1 MEDYRC
7 ALCGKKLGMMG
18 ARGRSFGETV
28 QILCAVCD
36 KLFEDADESK
46 RLKLMERMEKS
57 EHLKD
62 REKFVAALTATR
74 AKIAEWNAKYV
85 CCGRPMRYCGR
96 WEFQLGSYTFLTG
109 DLGNLLAGSREMS
122 VFFCEDCGQYKFYA
136 PKYVEKDGT
145 ASADSSDGTASAG
158 EGPAQLEEP
167 ERCEPEKEEPR
178 GWFGR
183 RKKDRPQWEK

>member
-46 RLKLMERMEKS
+46 RLKLMELMEKS

-62 REKFVAALTATR
+62 REKFVAHLTAR
-74 AKIAEWNAKYV
+74 
-85 CCGRPMRYCGR
+85 
-96 WEFQLGSYTFLTG
+96 
-109 DLGNLLAGSREMS
+109 LAA
-122 VFFCEDCGQYKFYA
+122 Y
-136 PKYVEKDGT
+136 GT
-145 ASADSSDGTASAG
+145 
-158 EGPAQLEEP
+158 P
-167 ERCEPEKEEPR
+167 
-178 GWFGR
+178 
-183 RKKDRPQWEK
+183 